1 MPVAPPEPRAV
12 PTGLRISS
20 SGEDFIEWI
29 WNAVEGADGYDVQF
43 SPNEAFTSEDEVI
56 ARTGE
61 ELSYRRE
68 DLAAG
73 TSAYLRV
80 RSASGSGDDRITSD
94 WSTYVTGTT
103 AEPPP
108 PPPQVTVSFFPEA
121 VALFEG
127 ESAEVAVRYQ
137 VRELSAPWK
146 LELSVLGDTTG
157 EDDFE
162 LSADTVEIP
171 AGEGI
176 SGELPIV
183 LTARTDAAFAEES
196 ERASIRFVPDPDQR
210 AALGGDLQVSIRDSG
225 AFPCPGVR
233 ILAGRPR
240 ETEARGLP
248 VLESRVT
255 IQRSAAAAGTEIT
268 LVEPYDTWF
277 WGQSVPAVVFLDW
290 RTETGGEALRHD
302 FDLLWPSE
310 KPVTPNQPSLVF
322 AFSGGQCAGE
332 PLAGCRSDGC
342 ELIP

>member
-1 MPVAPPEPRAV
+1 MAAHKSVNAVFLGRFPQLTAFAAALAFAACGGDGGSIAPAPTPVAPPQPA
-12 PTGLRISS
+12 
-20 SGEDFIEWI
+20 
-29 WNAVEGADGYDVQF
+29 
-43 SPNEAFTSEDEVI
+43 
-56 ARTGE
+56 
-61 ELSYRRE
+61 
-68 DLAAG
+68 
-73 TSAYLRV
+73 
-80 RSASGSGDDRITSD
+80 
-94 WSTYVTGTT
+94 
-103 AEPPP
+103 
-108 PPPQVTVSFFPEA
+108 PPPQPTPALPVTVSFFPEA

-146 LELSVLGDTTG
+146 LGLSVLGDTTG

-171 AGEGI
+171 AGQDL

-196 ERASIRFVPDPDQR
+196 ERASIRFVPDPDQS
-210 AALGGDLQVSIRDSG
+210 AALGGELQVLIRDSG

-240 ETEARGLP
+240 EAQTRAPR

-255 IQRSAAAAGTEIT
+255 IERSAAAAGTEIS
-268 LVEPYDTWF
+268 LVEPYDNWGF
-277 WGQSVPAVVFLDW
+277 GQSVPAVVFRDW

-310 KPVTPNQPSLVF
+310 ERVRPNQPSLVF
-322 AFSGGQCAGE
+322 AFSGGPCAGE
-332 PLAGCRSDGC
+332 PMAGCSSAGC

>member
-1 MPVAPPEPRAV
+1 MNAVFLIRRFPQLTAFAAALAFAACGGDGGSIAPAPTPVAPPQPV
-12 PTGLRISS
+12 
-20 SGEDFIEWI
+20 
-29 WNAVEGADGYDVQF
+29 
-43 SPNEAFTSEDEVI
+43 
-56 ARTGE
+56 
-61 ELSYRRE
+61 
-68 DLAAG
+68 
-73 TSAYLRV
+73 
-80 RSASGSGDDRITSD
+80 
-94 WSTYVTGTT
+94 
-103 AEPPP
+103 
-108 PPPQVTVSFFPEA
+108 PPPQPTPDLPVTVSFFPEA

-171 AGEGI
+171 AGQGL
-176 SGELPIV
+176 SGEVPIV

-196 ERASIRFVPDPDQR
+196 ERASIRFVPDPDQS
-210 AALGGDLQVSIRDSG
+210 ATLGGALQVSIRDTG

-233 ILAGRPR
+233 ILAERPR
-240 ETEARGLP
+240 EVRNRFPL
-248 VLESRVT
+248 LESRVT
-255 IQRSAAAAGTEIT
+255 IERSAAAAGTEIS

-277 WGQSVPAVVFLDW
+277 FGQSVPAVVFQNW
-290 RTETGGEALRHD
+290 RAETAGEALRHD

-322 AFSGGQCAGE
+322 AFSGGQCTGE